1 MKMKNFLSVKTLV
14 IIILIVI
21 VFMVGR
27 NEGLKQSS
35 KINEQYKTEIE
46 KETLENNP
54 IPECNFGKCP
64 ESQSM
69 DIDGDGENETI
80 TVVYTSMTQ
89 FAGKVMII
97 KNGKVIF
104 ISDEKMRIAVNQK
117 NDMKNNGYIISYS
130 TEPNSNNATKSDYY
144 KFDNGKFVLEKTE

>member
-1 MKMKNFLSVKTLV
+1 MKMKNFLSVKTL
-14 IIILIVI
+14 IIILLIIV
-21 VFMVGR
+21 VFVVGK

-35 KINEQYKTEIE
+35 KINEQYKSEIE
-46 KETLENNP
+46 KQILENNP

-69 DIDGDGENETI
+69 DVDGDGESETV

-89 FAGKVMII
+89 FAGKVMVI

-104 ISDEKMRIAVNQK
+104 TSDEKMRIAINPK
-117 NDMKNNGYIISYS
+117 KDIENNGFVISYS
-130 TEPNSNNATKSDYY
+130 TEPNSNNAIKSDYY

>member
-1 MKMKNFLSVKTLV
+1 MKMKNFLSVKTLA
-14 IIILIVI
+14 IIVLII
-21 VFMVGR
+21 AVFVVGK
-27 NEGLKQSS
+27 NEGLEQSS
-35 KINEQYKTEIE
+35 KINEQYKSEIE
-46 KETLENNP
+46 KQTLENNS

-69 DIDGDGENETI
+69 DVDGDGESETV
-80 TVVYTSMTQ
+80 TVIYTSMTQ
-89 FAGKVMII
+89 FAGKVMVI

-104 ISDEKMRIAVNQK
+104 TSDEKMRIAIDQRK
-117 NDMKNNGYIISYS
+117 DTESNGFVIFYS

>member
-1 MKMKNFLSVKTLV
+1 MKMKNFLSIKTLG
-14 IIILIVI
+14 II
-21 VFMVGR
+21 VFITIAFIVGK
-27 NEGLKQSS
+27 NEGLKQSF

-46 KETLENNP
+46 EETLKNNP

-69 DIDGDGENETI
+69 DVDEDGEDETVTI
-80 TVVYTSMTQ
+80 IYTSMTQ

-97 KNGKVIF
+97 KNGRVIF
-104 ISDEKMRIAVNQK
+104 TSDEKMRIAVNQSK
-117 NDMKNNGYIISYS
+117 DTKGKGFTISYS
-130 TEPNSNNATKSDYY
+130 TEPNSNNAIKSDYY